1 MTVSRRTVWIWALQ
15 ESKLNYAYSAFHA
28 RSTAKGNSHRQ
39 VRHDTDRTVLSCL
52 LWRVN
57 WVGLTARQV
66 SSVSDLCRSVSG
78 GAVRPPNALVGQT
91 QFTSPDTTQT
101 ALSCSVWRVV
111 WIGHYATSNHG
122 LRGSASPVLTATGFV
137 NGRWQ
142 FSAATESTPL
152 DRSPK
157 NLVQVITSA
166 APTAVP
172 NLVQIRPRGAS
183 GQMGE
188 I

>member
-1 MTVSRRTVWIWALQ
+1 M
-15 ESKLNYAYSAFHA
+15 HA
-28 RSTAKGNSHRQ
+28 VLLKVIHTAKSHT
-39 VRHDTDRTVLSCL
+39 TDRTVLSCL
-52 LWRVN
+52 LWRCE
-57 WVGLTARQV
+57 LSRLDRQTGAFCV
-66 SSVSDLCRSVSG
+66 WSVSECVGRRSATAERTCRADSIHI
-78 GAVRPPNALVGQT
+78 AWH
-91 QFTSPDTTQT
+91 DT

-142 FSAATESTPL
+142 FSTATESTPL